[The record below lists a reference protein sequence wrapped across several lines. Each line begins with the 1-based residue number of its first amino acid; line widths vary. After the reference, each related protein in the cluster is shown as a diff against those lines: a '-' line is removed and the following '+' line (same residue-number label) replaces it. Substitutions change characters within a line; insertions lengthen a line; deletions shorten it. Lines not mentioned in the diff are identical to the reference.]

1 MPRQHER
8 THTPRTRGAHPKGN
22 RTKPAERTDLVEWR
36 MCRQREGIPG
46 RDNPQHAL
54 RGTRGQ
60 GGAQGEKREPAP
72 APTPQT
78 CRERRDHTTR
88 ALHPPRQ

>member
-1 MPRQHER
+1 MQLPRLVDQ
-8 THTPRTRGAHPKGN
+8 KGN
-22 RTKPAERTDLVEWR
+22 RTEPPERTDDMEWR
-36 MCRQREGIPG
+36 TGRRREGTPG
-46 RDNPQHAL
+46 QDNPQHAL

-78 CRERRDHTTR
+78 DPERSAHTTR
-88 ALHPPRQ
+88 ALHLPKQ